1 MAENTISLNYRDNQ
15 DMAAFIA
22 SMSPSVGS
30 TVSLT
35 IAVGI
40 TEYDDDRLNG
50 VITNIDRDPYADY
63 ETAPDPM
70 AEEFTGETDEAL
82 NSFDS
87 NLASGSGPLVDIDGP
102 AIQGGEEEMVPEAPE
117 EAVDAG
123 GY

>member
-1 MAENTISLNYRDNQ
+1 MAENTISLNYKDNL
-15 DMAAFIA
+15 DMSAFIA

-30 TVSLT
+30 TISLT
-35 IAVGI
+35 IAVGV

-63 ETAPDPM
+63 DMAPDPA
-70 AEEFTGETDEAL
+70 AEEFTGETEESL

-102 AIQGGEEEMVPEAPE
+102 AIQGGDDDQPEEPE
-117 EAVDAG
+117 EAVSAG

>member
-1 MAENTISLNYRDNQ
+1 MAENTISLNYRDNP

-30 TVSLT
+30 SVSLT
-35 IAVGI
+35 IAVGV
-40 TEYDDDRLNG
+40 TEYDDDRLHG

-63 ETAPDPM
+63 DMAPDPM
-70 AEEFTGETDEAL
+70 AEEFTGETEEAL

-102 AIQGGEEEMVPEAPE
+102 SVQGGEDSEESE